1 MANSFFQFKQFR
13 IDQGLC
19 GMKVTTDACLFGAL
33 VAKEI
38 KNKAEPASILD
49 IGTGTG
55 LLSLMLA
62 QSSLNSHIHA
72 LEIDQDAF
80 TQASFNF
87 QNAPWSERLAI
98 EQSAFQDFNSDPK
111 FDLIISNPPF
121 FSKNQLGESA
131 KKNLAVH
138 NDSLSIDQL
147 ATGVVNHLSK
157 DGELFLLYPPF
168 EMGLFIEAG
177 TRLNLFP
184 NKIFDIKDS
193 ASKKVIRQA
202 VLFSSTQN
210 KVQTTE
216 LVIKQNDG
224 NYTDA
229 FIDLLKPYYLHL

>member
-19 GMKVTTDACLFGAL
+19 GMKITTDACLFGAI
-33 VAKEI
+33 AAEAI
-38 KNKAEPASILD
+38 KNNTEPTNILD

-62 QSSLNSHIHA
+62 QSSPNSEIHA

-80 TQASFNF
+80 AQADINF
-87 QNAPWSERLAI
+87 QNAPWSERMTI
-98 EQSAFQDFNSDPK
+98 EHSPFQDFYADSK

-121 FSKNQLGESA
+121 FSKNQLGGSA

-138 NDSLSIDQL
+138 NDSLSIDEL
-147 ATGVVNHLSK
+147 ANGVSNHLSK

-168 EMGLFIEAG
+168 EMSLFIDAAK
-177 TRLNLFP
+177 RLNLFP
-184 NKIFDIKDS
+184 RQIFEFKDK

-202 VLFSSTQN
+202 AVFCSTKN
-210 KVQTTE
+210 EAQTTE

>member
-1 MANSFFQFKQFR
+1 MANSYFQFKQFR

-19 GMKVTTDACLFGAL
+19 GMKVTTDACLFGAIAAAS
-33 VAKEI
+33 VTKGT
-38 KNKAEPASILD
+38 PASKVLD

-62 QSSLNSHIHA
+62 QTSPDSEIHA

-80 TQASFNF
+80 AQANLNF
-87 QNAPWSERLAI
+87 QNSPWSERLTI
-98 EQSAFQDFNSDPK
+98 EHSSFQDFNTDTK

-147 ATGVVNHLSK
+147 ATGVTNHLSEK
-157 DGELFLLYPPF
+157 GELFLLYPPF
-168 EMGLFIEAG
+168 EMGLFIEAAAA
-177 TRLNLFP
+177 LNLFP
-184 NKIFDIKDS
+184 NQIFEIKDNT
-193 ASKKVIRQA
+193 SKKVIRQMA
-202 VLFSSTQN
+202 LFSNIKIEIKTI
-210 KVQTTE
+210 E

-224 NYTDA
+224 NYTQA